1 MERLSPSREAQRR
14 GFGLVAGAGT
24 LWGTIGPATQAI
36 YGLTTTTAISIS
48 FFRAAFATPIFLV
61 MCWFTFGAKAFD
73 IPRKDFGIMMMVG
86 IFTGLSQ
93 TAYLIAIPLA
103 GVTISTLVGVC
114 IAPVSVA
121 LVSVIFRFEPFD
133 RKVMIAL
140 VCALIG
146 TVLVIGVKPGTEL
159 PHSAIIGVLLSIVCG
174 LLYAGAIVCGRI
186 VAKRAHSAQIN
197 AVSFASNGI
206 MLLVLG
212 LLTGQLQTV
221 YPTQGWLLLL
231 YLGVVPTVLG
241 YGLFMMGMKT
251 TQATIAGIITLL
263 EPVTAAVLAALLFG
277 ERLTALGIF
286 GALLLLGAIVVLAR
300 GE

>member
-1 MERLSPSREAQRR
+1 MEIVAPSREGQRR
-14 GFGLVAGAGT
+14 GLGLVAAAGT
-24 LWGTIGPATQAI
+24 LWGTIGPATQII
-36 YGLTTTTAISIS
+36 YGLTPTTAVSIS

-61 MCWFTFGAKAFD
+61 QCWYLFGAKAFQL
-73 IPRKDFGIMMMVG
+73 PRRDLIIMMLVG

-121 LVSVIFRFEPFD
+121 LVSVVFRFEPFD
-133 RKVMIAL
+133 RKVMVAL
-140 VCALIG
+140 VCALVG
-146 TVLVIGVKPGTEL
+146 TVLVIGIKPGTEL
-159 PHSAIIGVLLSIVCG
+159 SHNAIIGVLFSIACG
-174 LLYAGAIVCGRI
+174 WLYAGAIVCGRF
-186 VAKRAHSAQIN
+186 VATRAHTAQIN

-212 LLTGQLQTV
+212 LLTHQLQTV
-221 YPTQGWLLLL
+221 YPLQGWLLLL

-241 YGLFMMGMKT
+241 YGLFMAGMKT

-263 EPVTAAVLAALLFG
+263 EPVTAAVLAAIFFG

-286 GALLLLGAIVVLAR
+286 GALLLLGAIVMLAR